1 MESLPK
7 MFVHVDDFCQAF
19 LPKLGQSLLSSGTVK
34 RHRRRS
40 TYAEAYASPI
50 SNAGPKDI
58 IYPVEKKSR
67 KNLPIITITY
77 RGRSQPVLVMFFFPG
92 FMF

>member
-1 MESLPK
+1 MESLLK

-19 LPKLGQSLLSSGTVK
+19 LPKLEQSLLSSGAVK

-50 SNAGPKDI
+50 SNARPKDT
-58 IYPVEKKSR
+58 IYPIEKMSSES
-67 KNLPIITITY
+67 LWIITIIKW
-77 RGRSQPVLVMFFFPG
+77 GRF
-92 FMF
+92 